1 MLPRD
6 PRKWITFFCLSI
18 PSPNFFCHTP
28 ILWSQWC
35 GFFPYIHH
43 GLRDWFLVL
52 NHVQPFPRW
61 NEEDSGQSNMLCI
74 KKSLVFRPATSLGD
88 TWNWQQKYRESR
100 LETRKKKRLA
110 TPWFPASI
118 FPTDSD
124 RKASFCRQLGV
135 LPSCSSDDRPWPSG
149 GSFDGNSHRPG
160 GTCTP
165 RWKSKGHFP
174 RPPVT
179 TFFPSRRRCQTW
191 FGGK

>member
-1 MLPRD
+1 M
-6 PRKWITFFCLSI
+6 F
-18 PSPNFFCHTP
+18 
-28 ILWSQWC
+28 
-35 GFFPYIHH
+35 
-43 GLRDWFLVL
+43 
-52 NHVQPFPRW
+52 NH
-61 NEEDSGQSNMLCI
+61 
-74 KKSLVFRPATSLGD
+74 SLVGTKKTQANPTCSVSKNPLFSDLRLPS
-88 TWNWQQKYRESR
+88 EI
-100 LETRKKKRLA
+100 LETGNKNTGKAGLKPEKKRLA

-179 TFFPSRRRCQTW
+179 TFFPSRRRCQPW